1 MDNGLCFQGYSNLF
15 FVMEINANSQVLL
28 RKPGGLD
35 E

>member
-1 MDNGLCFQGYSNLF
+1 MVCVFKDTLTYF